1 MTPTATFPSGRFGSA
16 APSSALT
23 ADQLRSTCAPD
34 AFEFATT
41 ADVAV
46 SPGTVGQGRAIEALE
61 LGLEL
66 RRSGYHV
73 FVSGPE
79 GTGRTSTVASLLD
92 RIAPSLPVPP
102 DRAYV
107 HRFDDPDRPELLTL
121 PAGRARQLAGAIDEL
136 RERLRTQI
144 PALLES
150 RDLEKQREAVSQ
162 RYAREQDADTAALR
176 DRLAKDGMGLVQV
189 AIGPGVM
196 VPDVAPL
203 RGGEPV
209 PAEEVEAS
217 LPARGKAAFR
227 RRLERAKR
235 DVHEHFL
242 TLRDRHR
249 AFEREIRS
257 LIGRAAEG
265 LVADELREVR
275 AAFPDDAVVAFI
287 SNIERDAVA
296 TAVALAD
303 SPAADLLARQLD
315 RYRVN
320 VVADR
325 SGLTGA
331 PVMREDYPTRQNL
344 VGTLER
350 VLGAG
355 PFAWAADASTIRA
368 GSLLRADGGFFVARA
383 SDVLAE
389 PGAWDALK
397 RAMLNGMLQ
406 VGAASTSM
414 LGLPRSLEPDPVPLD
429 LKVVLIG
436 ERRLYDLL
444 YAFDPDFRKLFGIR
458 AEFEPDL
465 RRTPEAVHSYAALVA
480 KVCENEHLPH
490 ADPAALAAL
499 VEEGALL
506 AGRGDRLTAQL
517 STIAD
522 IVREAAFWAGRRKA
536 SRIERVDI
544 DEAVRRRRARDGSL
558 EERMQEL
565 LLDGTLLVA
574 TSGASV
580 GQVNALSVYDLGYTA
595 FGKPTRITA
604 SVSPGRAGI
613 INVEREARMSGGIY
627 DKGVLIISGFL
638 RRRYARRRPALTDGE
653 PDVRAVVRGCRRGLG
668 LDRRGGR
675 TAVRARPAS
684 RSTPRS
690 RSPDRS
696 TSMARCSPLAASTRR
711 SAAGTRFATLEAP
724 TASRSS
730 SRPRISAISCS
741 TAGSSMTCR
750 PDASWCS
757 QCTMS
762 KRRSRSLSGCRWSG
776 STMRCGRASP
786 GSQTPFATRPRR
798 TCRRL
803 PAMSASH
810 LRRSEI
816 VRSTT

>member
-1 MTPTATFPSGRFGSA
+1 MTPNGDVPERPLRERCSEL
-16 APSSALT
+16 ALT

-189 AIGPGVM
+189 AIGPGLM

-638 RRRYARRRPALTDGE
+638 RRRYAHDVPLSLTASLTFEQSYAGVDGDSASIAEVVALLSELAGIKVDSAVAITGSINQHGEVQPVGGVNEKIRGWHALCHARGSDCFAVVLPAANIRDLMLDRGIVDDVQAGRFLVFAVHHVEEALEIALGVPMERLDDAVRTRLARFADALRDAPAADMPPVAG
-653 PDVRAVVRGCRRGLG
+653 DVRQ
-668 LDRRGGR
+668 
-675 TAVRARPAS
+675 S
-684 RSTPRS
+684 
-690 RSPDRS
+690 
-696 TSMARCSPLAASTRR
+696 
-711 SAAGTRFATLEAP
+711 FA
-724 TASRSS
+724 
-730 SRPRISAISCS
+730 
-741 TAGSSMTCR
+741 
-750 PDASWCS
+750 
-757 QCTMS
+757 
-762 KRRSRSLSGCRWSG
+762 
-776 STMRCGRASP
+776 
-786 GSQTPFATRPRR
+786 
-798 TCRRL
+798 
-803 PAMSASH
+803 
-810 LRRSEI
+810 
-816 VRSTT
+816 